1 MNVILKNAPRYRK
14 ARKKKKS
21 RILDEL
27 SAIIHFNRKYLALL
41 LRSAGRTVFTHYGT
55 RVIAD
60 PRVSFV
66 SRRGRKK
73 VYATDLAPRLA
84 VIWEMAGCISSVHLF
99 AFIRANHDIV
109 FNHPDLKDLSRDVK
123 NKLRRMSHATV
134 DRLLGPIRDK
144 VELDGRYQ
152 RNPHASWIKKTIPV
166 QPHYEK
172 PANAFGYLEIDLV
185 HHCGGNSRGQFAYTL
200 TATEITTGWT
210 ELRILPNKAH
220 IWVEKAL
227 KNIIGS
233 VPFRVTAL
241 HSDNGSEFINSYLAK
256 FARDRGIPFT
266 RSRAFHK
273 NDAPYVE
280 SKNWTLVRT
289 YVGYRRYDTERE
301 LALLKRFERL
311 IGLKHNLFIP
321 TMKLV
326 EKRRKGGRVYKRYE
340 TETPRNRLLVSGELT
355 KGQKQRLTRLRKSTD
370 YFKLIRRIDDLMR
383 KLDQAY
389 QSKYSAR
396 RTA

>member
-1 MNVILKNAPRYRK
+1 MNVIRKNAPRYRK

-60 PRVSFV
+60 PRVSFA
-66 SRRGRKK
+66 SCRGRKK
-73 VYATDLAPRLA
+73 VYTSDLAPHLQ

-99 AFIRANHDIV
+99 AFIRANPDIV
-109 FNHPDLKDLSRDVK
+109 FSHPDLRDLPRDVK
-123 NKLRRMSHATV
+123 RKLRRMSRATI

-144 VELDGRYQ
+144 VELQGRYQ
-152 RNPHASWIKKTIPV
+152 RNPHASWLKKTIPV

-172 PANAFGYLEIDLV
+172 PADAFGYLEIDLV
-185 HHCGGNSRGQFAYTL
+185 HHCGENSRGPFAYTL

-210 ELRILPNKAH
+210 ELRILPNKAQT
-220 IWVEKAL
+220 WTVKAL
-227 KNIIGS
+227 KDIISS
-233 VPFRVTAL
+233 VPFKVTAV
-241 HSDNGSEFINSYLAK
+241 HSDNGSEFINAHLAK
-256 FARDRGIPFT
+256 FVRDKNIPFT

-289 YVGYRRYDTERE
+289 YIGYRRHDTERE
-301 LALLKRFERL
+301 LALLKRLERL
-311 IGLKHNLFIP
+311 ICLKHNLFIP

-326 EKRRKGGRVYKRYE
+326 EKRREGGRVYKRYK
-340 TETPRNRLLVSGELT
+340 TETPRNRLLESGELT
-355 KGQKQRLTRLRKSTD
+355 KERKQRLARLRKSTD
-370 YFKLIRRIDDLMR
+370 YFKLIRRIDNLTH
-383 KLDQAY
+383 KLDQAC

>member
-1 MNVILKNAPRYRK
+1 MKVILKNAPRYRR

-27 SAIIHFNRKYLALL
+27 SAILHFNRKYLALL
-41 LRSAGRTVFTHYGT
+41 LRSSGRSVYTHYGT

-60 PRVSFV
+60 PRVSLA
-66 SRRGRKK
+66 SQRGRKK
-73 VYATDLAPRLA
+73 VYTTDLAPHLGI
-84 VIWEMAGCISSVHLF
+84 IWKMAGCISSVHLF
-99 AFIRANHDIV
+99 AFIRANHDFI
-109 FNHPDLKDLSRDVK
+109 FSHHDLNGLPKEVRG
-123 NKLRRMSHATV
+123 KLLKVSHATI
-134 DRLLGPIRDK
+134 DRLLKPIRDK
-144 VELDGRYQ
+144 AELQQRYK
-152 RNPHASWIKKTIPV
+152 RNPHASWLKKTIPV
-166 QPHYEK
+166 QPYWEK
-172 PANAFGYLEIDLV
+172 PDNAFGYLEIDLV
-185 HHCGGNSRGQFAYTL
+185 HHCGEKLQGQFAYTL

-227 KNIIGS
+227 EDIINS

-241 HSDNGSEFINSYLAK
+241 HSDNGGEFINSFLAK
-256 FARDRGIPFT
+256 FIRDRGIPFT
-266 RSRAFHK
+266 RSRVLHK

-301 LALLKRFERL
+301 LAILKRLERL

-326 EKRRKGGRVYKRYE
+326 EKRREGGRVYKRYK
-340 TETPRNRLLVSGELT
+340 TEIPRNRLLESGKLT
-355 KGQKQRLTRLRKSTD
+355 KGQKRRLTGLRKSTD